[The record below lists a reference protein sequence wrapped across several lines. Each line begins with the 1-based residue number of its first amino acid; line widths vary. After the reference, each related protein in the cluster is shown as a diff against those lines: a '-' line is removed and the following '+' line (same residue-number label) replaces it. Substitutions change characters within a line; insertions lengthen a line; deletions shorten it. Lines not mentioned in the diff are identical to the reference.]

1 MRTKL
6 GLIFLLATV
15 ISISSASLLSDADA
29 APRHK
34 RVSLEDL
41 GLLQLAAHDLFNINR
56 GDFVTPES
64 ATEFEDG
71 KLNLSTL
78 LDHGDENIIRGGEP
92 RNRSSIMIF
101 TVASEFGE
109 IYLALK
115 EIVNENKARD
125 IIIMIYHNALKD
137 VYERTF
143 GEPFPDPEEGD
154 TIKTENLALRTLHDF
169 IPGKLKIDGKTT
181 FLSEP
186 FFADTTLSDSDI
198 QQESDKL
205 DGKFNPELRKIRIFI
220 PDIIDIVIDLL
231 ELDISFGIQFDTS
244 SSFEDFLK
252 ELEDGSYDEDEVVME
267 HIRNLFAKGQDF

>member
-6 GLIFLLATV
+6 GLIFLLGAV
-15 ISISSASLLSDADA
+15 ISVSSASLFSDADA
-29 APRHK
+29 APRHDS
-34 RVSLEDL
+34 VSLEDL
-41 GLLQLAAHDLFNINR
+41 GLLQLAAHDFFNVDR
-56 GDFVTPES
+56 GDFETPGS
-64 ATEFEDG
+64 ATENEDG

-78 LDHGDENIIRGGEP
+78 LDHGEENIIRGGEF
-92 RNRSSIMIF
+92 RNRENIMLF

-115 EIVNENKARD
+115 EIVEEDKARE

-154 TIKTENLALRTLHDF
+154 ATKTENLALRTLHDF
-169 IPGKLKIDGKTT
+169 LPGHIKIDGKMTST
-181 FLSEP
+181 LDPDLFG
-186 FFADTTLSDSDI
+186 TTLSDSEL

-205 DGKFNPELRKIRIFI
+205 DGKFNHEFRKIRIVI
-220 PDIIDIVIDLL
+220 PPDVDIVIDLL
-231 ELDISFGIQFDTS
+231 ELDSNFADQFSTS

-252 ELEDGSYDEDEVVME
+252 ELEDGSYDADEVVME

>member
-1 MRTKL
+1 MKTKI
-6 GLIFLLATV
+6 GLIFLLAAV
-15 ISISSASLLSDADA
+15 ISVPTAGLLSDANA
-29 APRHK
+29 APRHD

-56 GDFVTPES
+56 GDFMTPES

-78 LDHGDENIIRGGEP
+78 LDHGDENIIRGGEA

-125 IIIMIYHNALKD
+125 ITIMIYHNALKD
-137 VYERTF
+137 AYERTF
-143 GEPFPDPEEGD
+143 GEPFPVPEEGD
-154 TIKTENLALRTLHDF
+154 TTKTENLALRTLHDF

-244 SSFEDFLK
+244 SSFEDFLE